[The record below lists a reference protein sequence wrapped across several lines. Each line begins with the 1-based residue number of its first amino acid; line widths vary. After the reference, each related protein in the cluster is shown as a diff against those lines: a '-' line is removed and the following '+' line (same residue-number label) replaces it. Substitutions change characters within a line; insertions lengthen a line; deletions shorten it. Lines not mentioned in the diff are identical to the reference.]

1 MINSLFN
8 DIDGNDI
15 RLIKLSLDYLDDMWE
30 YSSDHRLYEHFEFGP
45 QKKLL
50 DTKKYLNRLIERSNG
65 VDAYWWFIQIKE
77 TSKVVGSFGIH
88 HIDFHRNACE
98 ISYAVSP
105 KYWGKGIFI
114 KSLTAVLKTLIY
126 NFNFH
131 RITAVTSSSNVRS
144 INALKKVGFKEE
156 GVFRNFYCGEGGIR
170 FDATTLSLLDF
181 EYIPVKK

>member
-8 DIDGNDI
+8 DIDGDDI

-30 YSSDHRLYEHFEFGP
+30 YSSDNRMYEHFEFGP
-45 QKKLL
+45 QKKLS
-50 DTKKYLNRLIERSNG
+50 DTKKYLNQLIERSNS

-77 TSKVVGSFGIH
+77 TGKVVGSFGVH
-88 HIDFHRNACE
+88 NIDFRRHACE

-105 KYWGKGIFI
+105 KYWGGGIFI
-114 KSLTAVLKTLIY
+114 KSLTAVLKTLIH

-156 GVFRNFYCGEGGIR
+156 GVFRDFYHGEDGIR
-170 FDATTLSLLDF
+170 FDATPLSLLDS
-181 EYIPVKK
+181 EYILVKN